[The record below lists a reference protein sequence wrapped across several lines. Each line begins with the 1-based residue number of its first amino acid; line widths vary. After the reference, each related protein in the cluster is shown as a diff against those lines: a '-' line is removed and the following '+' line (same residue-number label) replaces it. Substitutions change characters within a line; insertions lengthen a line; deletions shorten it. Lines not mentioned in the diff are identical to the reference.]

1 MHGNLALSMVSMF
14 DHGHIL
20 CIDLCMA
27 TKTLSVDEQAY
38 LRLVRAKRD
47 PKESFSTVIK
57 RARWDNNRKRCGD
70 LLSRATGRVPE
81 EALDD
86 LDRAQANDLPPSDR
100 WKL

>member
-1 MHGNLALSMVSMF
+1 MVN
-14 DHGHIL
+14 L

-57 RARWDNNRKRCGD
+57 RARWDNSRKRCGD
-70 LLSRATGRVPE
+70 LLSRATGHVPVE
-81 EALDD
+81 TLDY